1 MENVFMLATKG
12 KVRFAMNGMI
22 GVEDLW
28 DLSLTKLDTLYKKYS
43 EEFEQSSKGKGLL
56 DVATQG
62 DSDLKLK
69 LEIIKEVFTI
79 KKAESEEK
87 EKKLANQRE
96 KARIRE
102 LIAQKK
108 ENSLGEKS
116 VEELEEL
123 LKNL

>member
-1 MENVFMLATKG
+1 MDKTTV
-12 KVRFAMNGMI
+12 
-22 GVEDLW
+22 
-28 DLSLTKLDTLYKKYS
+28 LTLNIPFT

-69 LEIIKEVFTI
+69 LDIIKEVFTI